1 MIEALHQWILHRF
14 SNFTTERDFIEGD
27 MWTMKYSFEI
37 LSRSFFFFKSHCCNS
52 RKKSTF
58 AVLIKRIKDLFY
70 IKSLGLFNLCKE
82 RTLKIHQFQDVQNI
96 FKSIYNVWKYQFFT
110 WGNSDMRNRQRMTI
124 RSLVVLSVLIF
135 RLIRLLVLD
144 TVLVE
149 LTWGKLINEYFPK
162 KFTYL
167 FPVPSSRLRGHR
179 EAAPHCCCHWG
190 LSLGEYIGQIF
201 KNYAQKC
208 SYWVSESFTLA

>member
-1 MIEALHQWILHRF
+1 MIEALPQWILHSFSKFVKEREFFRVTCDRWNTALRF
-14 SNFTTERDFIEGD
+14 YPDCSFLRFTIATIGIKVSMYF
-27 MWTMKYSFEI
+27 WS
-37 LSRSFFFFKSHCCNS
+37 L
-52 RKKSTF
+52 
-58 AVLIKRIKDLFY
+58 KRIKDLFY

-124 RSLVVLSVLIF
+124 RSLVVLSVRIF

-149 LTWGKLINEYFPK
+149 LTWGKSINEYF
-162 KFTYL
+162 
-167 FPVPSSRLRGHR
+167 
-179 EAAPHCCCHWG
+179 
-190 LSLGEYIGQIF
+190 
-201 KNYAQKC
+201 
-208 SYWVSESFTLA
+208 